1 MKYYKFRMLAI
12 AVAAIVCL
20 FATNAA
26 MAFDRFVIKDIQING
41 LNRISLGTAFTYLP
55 LKVGETMDD
64 QKATKA
70 LKELYK
76 TGFFEDVKLSAKD
89 QVLVIDVVERPSI
102 SSIKIFGNK
111 EINSDDLTK
120 ALKKVGLAE
129 GLVFNRSI
137 LDQVE
142 QELQRQYFALG
153 KYGVKIKTKINDL
166 PRNRVNIQID
176 VEEGD
181 AASIKSINIIG
192 AKSFTK
198 QKLLDQFQLTTPWM
212 FSGMVG
218 SDSYSKQLLT
228 ADQETLRSY
237 YLDRGYINFSLDSTS
252 VSLSPDR
259 REVYITLNIT
269 EGEQFKVKGVK
280 LSGDLKVDEKELE
293 QMIELQPG
301 DVFSRKKLVASS
313 EKITQRLGIEGYA
326 FAHVNAIPDIDQAS
340 KLISITFFVDP
351 GKRVYVRRINISG
364 NTKTQD
370 EVIRREMRQMEG
382 GWVST
387 PLIERSKVRLQRLG
401 YFEDVK
407 VETKPV
413 PGTTDQ
419 VDIDFKV
426 TEGST
431 GNFTAGLGYGQ
442 TGGFLFNTSVTLN
455 NFLGTGKRISA
466 EVNSSKINQIYSF
479 NYFDPYFTDDGVS
492 RGIKLFSRA
501 TDASAANLADYNTDS
516 LGAAMD
522 FGVPLTEYTNARI
535 GLGYEKTDITLNE
548 LTAPRTYRNWI
559 DEHGKVFDEVNASA
573 SLSYDSRN
581 RAIFPDSGYYA
592 GLSGKVA
599 FPGADLSYYK
609 ASLQQNLYIPIVNE
623 VSLMLAGDV
632 SYGAGYGKTAR
643 LPFFENYYLGG
654 YHSLRGFRGNTV
666 GPRDERGDAVGGFR
680 RVTAKT
686 ELFFPSPFTDEPSRT
701 FKFGLFLDAG
711 KLYAA
716 RESAVLYDVDSDPE
730 AEIHPRTA
738 DIVAE
743 DSRLRTAYGI
753 SAVWITPVGAL
764 SFTFARPI
772 KYYKED
778 DLEFFSFNIGAPF

>member
-1 MKYYKFRMLAI
+1 MKYLIIRLLAFVVL
-12 AVAAIVCL
+12 ASLCV
-20 FATNAA
+20 TA
-26 MAFDRFVIKDIQING
+26 MAFEPFVIKDIKING

-55 LKVGETMDD
+55 LKVGETLDAK
-64 QKATKA
+64 KATKA

-76 TGFFEDVKLSAKD
+76 TGFFEDVKLSD
-89 QVLVIDVVERPSI
+89 SDGILSIDVVERPSI

-176 VEEGD
+176 IEEGA
-181 AASIKSINIIG
+181 AASIKNINIIG
-192 AKSFTK
+192 AKSFSK
-198 QKLLDQFQLTTPWM
+198 SKLLDQFQLTTPWM

-228 ADQETLRSY
+228 ADQESLRSY
-237 YLDRGYINFSLDSTS
+237 YLDRGYINFSLDSTL

-269 EGEQFKVKGVK
+269 EGEQFKVNEVK
-280 LSGDLKVDEKELE
+280 LAGDLKVEKAEL
-293 QMIELQPG
+293 QSLIELQPG
-301 DVFSRKKLVASS
+301 DIFSRKKLVGSS
-313 EKITQRLGIEGYA
+313 EKINQRLGIEGYA
-326 FAHVNAIPDIDQAS
+326 FANVNAIPDIDQQS

-364 NTKTQD
+364 NTKTRD
-370 EVIRREMRQMEG
+370 EVIRREMRQIEG

-419 VDIDFKV
+419 VDLDFKV

-442 TGGFLFNTSVTLN
+442 TGGLLFNTSVTLN

-479 NYFDPYFTDDGVS
+479 NYYDPYFTHEGVS
-492 RGIKLFSRA
+492 RGIKVFSRA
-501 TDASAANLADYNTDS
+501 TDASQANLADYNTDS
-516 LGAAMD
+516 LGASMD
-522 FGVPLTEYTNARI
+522 FGIPLTEYTNARM
-535 GLGYEKTDITLNE
+535 GLGYEKTDIKLND
-548 LTAPRTYRNWI
+548 LTAPRTYRDWVLNN
-559 DEHGKVFDEVNASA
+559 GKTFEEYNATA
-573 SLSYDSRN
+573 SYSYDSRN

-592 GLSGKVA
+592 GLSAKVA

-609 ASLQQNLYIPIVNE
+609 ASLQQNWYLPLAQD
-623 VSLMLAGDV
+623 VSLMLAGDA
-632 SYGAGYGKTAR
+632 SYGAGYGDTSQ

-666 GPRDERGDAVGGFR
+666 GPRDEKGDAVGGFR
-680 RVTAKT
+680 RLTAKA

-701 FKFGLFLDAG
+701 FKLGFFFDAG
-711 KLYAA
+711 RLYSL
-716 RESAVLYDVDSDPE
+716 RESAVLYNVDSDPE
-730 AEIHPRTA
+730 AEIQPRLT
-738 DIVAE
+738 DTVVE
-743 DSRLRTAYGI
+743 DSRIRSSYGL

-772 KYYKED
+772 KSYAED

>member
-1 MKYYKFRMLAI
+1 MKFIKIRMLAI
-12 AVAAIVCL
+12 AVAAFFCS
-20 FATNAA
+20 TA
-26 MAFDRFVIKDIQING
+26 MAFDPFVIKDIQING

-55 LKVGETMDD
+55 LKVGETLDNK
-64 QKATKA
+64 KATKA

-76 TGFFEDVKLSAKD
+76 TGFFEDVKLTAKGE
-89 QVLVIDVVERPSI
+89 VLLIDVVERPSI

-142 QELQRQYFALG
+142 QELERQYFALG
-153 KYGVKIKTKINDL
+153 KYGVKLKTKINEL
-166 PRNRVNIQID
+166 PRNRVDIQID
-176 VEEGD
+176 IEEGD
-181 AASIKSINIIG
+181 AASIKNINIIG
-192 AKSFTK
+192 ANSFDRT
-198 QKLLDQFQLTTPWM
+198 KLLNQFQLTTPWA

-218 SDSYSKQLLT
+218 SSSYSKQLLT

-237 YLDRGYINFSLDSTS
+237 YLDRGYINFSLDSTL

-269 EGEQFKVKGVK
+269 EGEQFKVKDVK
-280 LSGDLKVDEKELE
+280 LSGDLKVDRNELE
-293 QMIELQPG
+293 KLIELQSG
-301 DVFSRKKLVASS
+301 DVFSRKKLVGSS
-313 EKITQRLGIEGYA
+313 EQITQRLGIEGYA
-326 FAHVNAIPDIDQAS
+326 FAHVNAIPDIDERS

-426 TEGST
+426 SEGST

-479 NYFDPYFTDDGVS
+479 NYYDPYFTDDGIS
-492 RGIKLFSRA
+492 RGIKLYSRA
-501 TDASAANLADYNTDS
+501 TDASQANLADYNTDS
-516 LGAAMD
+516 LGASMD
-522 FGVPLTEYTNARI
+522 FGVPLSEYTNARL

-548 LTAPRTYRNWI
+548 LTAPKTYKNWV
-559 DEHGKVFDEVNASA
+559 DNNGKLFDEFNASA
-573 SLSYDSRN
+573 SLSFDSRN

-599 FPGADLSYYK
+599 LPGADLTYYK
-609 ASLQQNLYIPIVNE
+609 ASLQQNLYIPIVKE
-623 VSLMLAGDV
+623 VSLMLAADV
-632 SYGAGYGKTAR
+632 SYGAGFGDTNR

-666 GPRDERGDAVGGFR
+666 GPRDERGDAVGGYKR
-680 RVTAKT
+680 LSGKA

-701 FKFGLFLDAG
+701 FKFGLFVDAG
-711 KLYAA
+711 KLYAK
-716 RESAVLYDVDSDPE
+716 RETATLYDLDADPD
-730 AEIHPRTA
+730 AEIKPRLA
-738 DIVAE
+738 DTVVE
-743 DSRLRTAYGI
+743 DSRLRSSYGI

-764 SFTFARPI
+764 SFTFSRPI
-772 KYYKED
+772 KYYEVD